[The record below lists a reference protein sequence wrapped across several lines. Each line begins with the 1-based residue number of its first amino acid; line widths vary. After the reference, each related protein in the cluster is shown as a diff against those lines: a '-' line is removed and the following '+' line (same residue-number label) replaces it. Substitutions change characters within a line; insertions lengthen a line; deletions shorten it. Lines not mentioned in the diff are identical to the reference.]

1 VVLAETD
8 EIGVAEF
15 PQVAA
20 QVPGFESFAV
30 PALPP
35 ARTAATKLA
44 AEPLVLLD
52 DAPATVPEPAAA
64 GDALPLL
71 GADGHVRPMETLEA
85 EAIRFAIN
93 RYRGRMSEVARRLR
107 IGRSTLYRKLKDL
120 GIDTGAEESAE
131 ADASVARE

>member
-1 VVLAETD
+1 
-8 EIGVAEF
+8 
-15 PQVAA
+15 
-20 QVPGFESFAV
+20 
-30 PALPP
+30 
-35 ARTAATKLA
+35 
-44 AEPLVLLD
+44 
-52 DAPATVPEPAAA
+52 
-64 GDALPLL
+64 
-71 GADGHVRPMETLEA
+71 METLEA